1 MSHLIEEYAKN
12 LGVKIGKPVLAE
24 HFFPVIPE
32 KYITVSVEPQIQSK
46 QYKYFDIVF
55 DSVRSF
61 LDKQSIKIIQIGSSK
76 SKKLTSVDEMIFDLD
91 FKKQAYIVQNSLLH
105 IGCSD
110 ALMHYAS
117 FNHIPIVTLFGDSY
131 AACSDGYWSSTESKT
146 NIEAPCEVKPSF
158 NVFDQQD
165 SINKIPPEDIA
176 NAIIKRI
183 SPEKSIPLKT
193 RFIGDFYHHPVF
205 ELVPDF
211 FSQMQGMLDKHWF
224 IRLDY
229 LEVHSYVE
237 SWCEYLPSFSFFAD
251 KMIPHQ
257 FILKLKGKLKN
268 VTFIVNEETV
278 LSDDYLNYISGL
290 GIGVNLLVKDAYI
303 LPTIRNKYFNFN
315 VQVYAL
321 ADKSLLKDKKV
332 VFNNLLFHS
341 TKTIVARGKKYP
353 STYHWKKDKNIL
365 DKNLI
370 LEDNEDLLKELNHF
384 YIYQTKVN
392 ERRQQ
397 TK

>member
-12 LGVKIGKPVLAE
+12 LGVKISKPVLAE

-32 KYITVSVEPQIQSK
+32 KYITVSVEPQIPSK

-105 IGCSD
+105 VGGSD

-117 FNHIPIVTLFGDSY
+117 FNQIPIVALFGDSY
-131 AACSDGYWSSTESKT
+131 AACSDGYWSSPDNKT
-146 NIEAPCEVKPSF
+146 NIEAPWEVKPSF
-158 NVFDQQD
+158 NAVDQQD
-165 SINKIPPEDIA
+165 SINKILPEDIA

-183 SPEKSIPLKT
+183 APQKSIPLKT

-211 FSQMQGMLDKHWF
+211 FSQMPGMLDKHWF

-229 LEVHSYVE
+229 LDSYSYVE
-237 SWCEYLPSFSFFAD
+237 TWCDYLPSFSFFAE

-257 FILKLKGKLKN
+257 FIAKLKGKLKN

-290 GIGVNLLVKDAYI
+290 GMSVNLLVKDESI
-303 LPTIRNKYFNFN
+303 LPKIRNKYFNFN
-315 VQVYAL
+315 VQTYAL
-321 ADKSLLKDKKV
+321 TDKSLLKDKKV
-332 VFNNLLFHS
+332 VFNNSLFHS

-365 DKNLI
+365 DKNLFV
-370 LEDNEDLLKELNHF
+370 EDNELLLSELNHF
-384 YIYQTKVN
+384 YIYDTK
-392 ERRQQ
+392 
-397 TK
+397 

>member
-12 LGVKIGKPVLAE
+12 LGVKIGKPVLAG

-32 KYITVSVEPQIQSK
+32 KYITVSVEPQISSK

-61 LDKQSIKIIQIGSSK
+61 LDKRSIKIVQIGSSK
-76 SKKLTSVDEMIFDLD
+76 SKQLSSVDEIIFDLD

-105 IGCSD
+105 IGVND

-117 FNHIPIVTLFGDSY
+117 SNDIPIITLFGDSY
-131 AACSDGYWSSTESKT
+131 AACSDGYWSSFKNKI
-146 NIEAPCEVKPSF
+146 NIEAPWEVKPSF
-158 NVFDQQD
+158 NAVDHQD
-165 SINKIPPEDIA
+165 SINKILPEEIA
-176 NAIIKRI
+176 TAIIKKFAPDA
-183 SPEKSIPLKT
+183 SFPLKT
-193 RFIGDFYHHPVF
+193 RFMGEFYHHPVF
-205 ELVPDF
+205 ELIPDF
-211 FSQMQGMLDKHWF
+211 FSQMPGMLDKHWF

-229 LEVHSYVE
+229 LESYSYVE

-257 FILKLKGKLKN
+257 FILNIKHKLKN
-268 VTFIVNEETV
+268 INFIINEETV
-278 LSDDYLNYISGL
+278 LSDDYLNYVGGL
-290 GIGVNLLVKDAYI
+290 GIGISLLVKD
-303 LPTIRNKYFNFN
+303 PTILAKMRNKYFNFS
-315 VQVYAL
+315 VQVYAST
-321 ADKSLLKDKKV
+321 DKSILKDKKV
-332 VFNNLLFHS
+332 TLGSSFFHS

-370 LEDNEDLLKELNHF
+370 LEDNESLLSELNHF
-384 YIYQTKVN
+384 YIYDTK
-392 ERRQQ
+392 
-397 TK
+397 

>member
-12 LGVKIGKPVLAE
+12 LGVKIGKPVLTE

-32 KYITVSVEPQIQSK
+32 KYITVSVEPQIPSK

-105 IGCSD
+105 IGGSD

-117 FNHIPIVTLFGDSY
+117 FNNIPIVALFGDSY
-131 AACSDGYWSSTESKT
+131 AACSDGYWSSAESKT
-146 NIEAPCEVKPSF
+146 NIEAPWEVKPSF
-158 NVFDQQD
+158 NAFDQQD
-165 SINKIPPEDIA
+165 SINKILPEEIA
-176 NAIIKRI
+176 NAIIKKFA
-183 SPEKSIPLKT
+183 PEASFPLKT

-211 FSQMQGMLDKHWF
+211 FSQMPGMVDKHWF

-229 LEVHSYVE
+229 LESYSYVE

-257 FILKLKGKLKN
+257 FILNIKDRLKN
-268 VTFIVNEETV
+268 ITFIVNEETV

-290 GIGVNLLVKDAYI
+290 GISVSLLVKDPSI
-303 LPTIRNKYFNFN
+303 LPIIRNKYFNFN
-315 VQVYAL
+315 VQIYAL
-321 ADKSLLKDKKV
+321 TDKSILKDKKV
-332 VFNNLLFHS
+332 SLGSSVFHS
-341 TKTIVARGKKYP
+341 RKIVVARGKKYP

-365 DKNLI
+365 DKNLVI
-370 LEDNEDLLKELNHF
+370 EDNELLLSELNYF
-384 YIYQTKVN
+384 YIYDTK
-392 ERRQQ
+392 
-397 TK
+397 

>member
-12 LGVKIGKPVLAE
+12 LGVKIGKPILAE
-24 HFFPVIPE
+24 HFFPVIPD
-32 KYITVSVEPQIQSK
+32 KYITVSVEPQIPSK

-61 LDKQSIKIIQIGSSK
+61 LDKRSIKIIQIGSSK
-76 SKKLTSVDEMIFDLD
+76 SKKITSVDEMIFDLD

-105 IGCSD
+105 IGCND

-117 FNHIPIVTLFGDSY
+117 FNHIPIVALFGDSY
-131 AACSDGYWSSTESKT
+131 AACSDGYWSSPENKT
-146 NIEAPCEVKPSF
+146 NIEAPWEVKPSF
-158 NVFDQQD
+158 NVVDQQD
-165 SINKIPPEDIA
+165 SINKILPEDIA
-176 NAIIKRI
+176 NAIVKRI
-183 SPEKSIPLKT
+183 APEKSIPLKT

-211 FSQMQGMLDKHWF
+211 FLQMPGMLDKHWF

-229 LEVHSYVE
+229 LESYSYVE
-237 SWCEYLPSFSFFAD
+237 TWCDYLPSFSFFAE

-257 FILKLKGKLKN
+257 FIAKLKGKLKN

-290 GIGVNLLVKDAYI
+290 GISVNLLVKDAST
-303 LPTIRNKYFNFN
+303 LPAIRNKYFNFN

-321 ADKSLLKDKKV
+321 TDKSLLKDKKV
-332 VFNNLLFHS
+332 VFNNSLFHS

-353 STYHWKKDKNIL
+353 STYHWKKDKNVL
-365 DKNLI
+365 DKNLVI
-370 LEDNEDLLKELNHF
+370 EDNELLLSELNHF
-384 YIYQTKVN
+384 YLYDTK
-392 ERRQQ
+392 
-397 TK
+397 